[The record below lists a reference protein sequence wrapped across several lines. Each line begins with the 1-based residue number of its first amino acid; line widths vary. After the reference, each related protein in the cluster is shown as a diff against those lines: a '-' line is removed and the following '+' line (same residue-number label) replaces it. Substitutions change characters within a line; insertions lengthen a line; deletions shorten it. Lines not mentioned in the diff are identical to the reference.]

1 MDDAGRLCPVAGRL
15 LQPGAAAGPADSQ
28 PVDLLYIADTLDAR
42 LPGRPVVPATRLGP
56 ATRIGQ
62 APWITGAN
70 ARFRQA
76 DGSQLD
82 GLLDASLSD
91 GVQTGGYAVLGAV
104 LQRLR
109 DEAGPENSLTL
120 ENGQCWNG
128 SGLAY
133 LTRGLSGVQGSQLL
147 GSEVRVSSDERVLW
161 PEQCQGLYQ
170 QFGHPVL
177 GAGLASASAQ
187 RLATPGMQV
196 FRRGGVRIAVVG
208 ITDPYARDQQGSL
221 KEWLHSLQPVLTQ
234 AREEAD
240 LVVALADV
248 GTGPGFWLAERLS
261 QVDLM
266 LCARGQDLWP
276 QPVEILQS
284 SGKRVPV
291 VLGGTRASGAFRI
304 RCQAQAGQ
312 WRFDA
317 RFLRPRPARWTLPPR
332 PTPSACNHACNNS
345 AQPTRRGSTNPWPRP
360 RKTSGAAMY
369 APAVGIACCTR
380 PWPASPRARYCCRAC
395 AMTAPWPVAR

>member
-1 MDDAGRLCPVAGRL
+1 MTLGACAPWLAGCSSR
-15 LQPGAAAGPADSQ
+15 GAAAGPADSQ

-170 QFGHPVL
+170 QF
-177 GAGLASASAQ
+177 
-187 RLATPGMQV
+187 
-196 FRRGGVRIAVVG
+196 
-208 ITDPYARDQQGSL
+208 
-221 KEWLHSLQPVLTQ
+221 
-234 AREEAD
+234 
-240 LVVALADV
+240 
-248 GTGPGFWLAERLS
+248 
-261 QVDLM
+261 
-266 LCARGQDLWP
+266 
-276 QPVEILQS
+276 
-284 SGKRVPV
+284 
-291 VLGGTRASGAFRI
+291 
-304 RCQAQAGQ
+304 
-312 WRFDA
+312 
-317 RFLRPRPARWTLPPR
+317 
-332 PTPSACNHACNNS
+332 
-345 AQPTRRGSTNPWPRP
+345 
-360 RKTSGAAMY
+360 
-369 APAVGIACCTR
+369 
-380 PWPASPRARYCCRAC
+380 
-395 AMTAPWPVAR
+395 